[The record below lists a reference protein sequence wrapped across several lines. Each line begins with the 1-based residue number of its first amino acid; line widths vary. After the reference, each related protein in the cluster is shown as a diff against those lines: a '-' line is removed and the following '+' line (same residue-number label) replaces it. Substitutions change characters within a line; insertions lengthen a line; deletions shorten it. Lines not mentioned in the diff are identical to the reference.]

1 MKCTFIVYNMSIHA
15 EILEALKKAGLRD
28 YTRWEEVVGVG
39 KKSGPH
45 LNTHIWPAKN
55 SAMIIMAEEKKTAL
69 LMEEIR
75 ELQEKMKGVGLKAFC
90 LAVDECA

>member
-1 MKCTFIVYNMSIHA
+1 MKCVFIVYNIAIHE
-15 EILEALKKAGLRD
+15 EILETLKKAGLRD

>member
-1 MKCTFIVYNMSIHA
+1 MKCVFIVYNIAIHG
-15 EILEALKKAGLRD
+15 EILEALEKAGLRD
-28 YTRWEEVVGVG
+28 YTRWKEVTGVG

-45 LNTHIWPAKN
+45 LDTHVWPAKN
-55 SAMIIMAEEKKTAL
+55 SAMIVMAEEKKAIL

-75 ELQEKMKGVGLKAFC
+75 ELQERMVGVGLKAFC